1 MLRLAT
7 DEHIDRALIR
17 GLLARQ
23 PDLDIVRVQQA
34 GLLGAD
40 DRDILAW
47 AAAEGRILITHDRNT
62 IPGFV
67 YERIRA
73 GGAMPGVIIVDD
85 QLPLGKAID
94 ELLILAVCSNDEEW
108 RDQIVYVPM

>member
-7 DEHIDRALIR
+7 DEHIDPALIR
-17 GLLARQ
+17 GLRARQ
-23 PDLDIVRVQQA
+23 SDLDIVRLQQV

-47 AAAEGRILITHDRNT
+47 AAGEGRILITHDRNT
-62 IPGFV
+62 IPGFA
-67 YERIRA
+67 YERVRA
-73 GGAMPGVIIVDD
+73 GNAMPGVFIVDD

-94 ELLILAVCSNDEEW
+94 ELLILAVCSEEEEW
-108 RDQIVYVPM
+108 RDQVVYVPM

>member
-17 GLLARQ
+17 GLLSRQ
-23 PDLDIVRVQQA
+23 PDLDIVRVQEA
-34 GLLGAD
+34 SLLGAD
-40 DRDILAW
+40 DRDLLAW

-62 IPGFV
+62 MPGFV
-67 YERIRA
+67 YARIRA
-73 GGAMPGVIIVDD
+73 GEAMPGVFIVDD

-94 ELLILAVCSNDEEW
+94 ELLILAVCSEDEEW
-108 RDQIVYVPM
+108 RDQVVYVPM

>member
-23 PDLDIVRVQQA
+23 PSLDIMRVQEA

-40 DRDILAW
+40 DPDILAW
-47 AAAEGRILITHDRNT
+47 AAAQGRIFITHDRNI
-62 IPGFV
+62 IPGFA
-67 YERIRA
+67 YERVRA
-73 GGAMPGVIIVDD
+73 GEAMPGVVIVDD

-94 ELLILAVCSNDEEW
+94 EILILAMCSKDEEW
-108 RDQIVYVPM
+108 QDQVVYVPM

>member
-23 PDLDIVRVQQA
+23 PSLDILRVQEV

-62 IPGFV
+62 IPGFA
-67 YERIRA
+67 YERVRA
-73 GGAMPGVIIVDD
+73 RETMPGVFIVDD
-85 QLPLGKAID
+85 QLSLGRAID
-94 ELLILAVCSNDEEW
+94 ELLILAECSKDEEW
-108 RDQIVYVPM
+108 RDQVIYVPM